1 MQITLIIGLPASGK
15 TTYAKTLGGFLV
27 DDPQSVTELPLHCE
41 HLVITDPNFCIE
53 YNLNSAIT
61 ILRKKYGESVVID
74 RIYFENDPIQCYK
87 NAVKRLD
94 KPVTASIKALSLL
107 YTPDKNFC
115 ILPCY
120 GK

>member
-27 DDPQSVTELPLHCE
+27 DDPQSINELPKECE

-53 YNLNSAIT
+53 NNLNRAIA
-61 ILRKKYGESVVID
+61 ILKKTYGESIVID

-87 NAVKRLD
+87 NAVKRID
-94 KPVTASIKALSLL
+94 KPVTSSIKALSSV

-115 ILPCY
+115 IIPCY